1 VKVRDLPPG
10 DLLSV
15 QPETSI
21 ADVAGQMRT
30 GDSDAAVVMSEGR
43 LVGIITERDLVRAI
57 ADGIDPRSARAD
69 LVMTAD
75 PATVDADEDVEVVAV
90 KMASAGREQGWK
102 ARRPGLSSQ
111 PGRDPGSQRR
121 LEARPKSRR
130 RIFGAHAVHLRV
142 QRLRCS
148 LTHARCARS
157 AARRFTR
164 IWATWI
170 AESLAEGFRPRL

>member
-1 VKVRDLPPG
+1 MKVRDLPPG

-90 KMASAGREQGWK
+90 KMMRLGIRHLPVVNKAGKPVGLVSARNLVAILDRSAG
-102 ARRPGLSSQ
+102 
-111 PGRDPGSQRR
+111 
-121 LEARPKSRR
+121 
-130 RIFGAHAVHLRV
+130 
-142 QRLRCS
+142 
-148 LTHARCARS
+148 
-157 AARRFTR
+157 
-164 IWATWI
+164 
-170 AESLAEGFRPRL
+170 